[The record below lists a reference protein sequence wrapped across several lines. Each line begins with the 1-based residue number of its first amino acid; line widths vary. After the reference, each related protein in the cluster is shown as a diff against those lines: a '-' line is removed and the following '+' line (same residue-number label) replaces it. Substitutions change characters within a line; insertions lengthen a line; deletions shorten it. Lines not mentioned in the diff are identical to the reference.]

1 MSKNK
6 DQIFADQFI
15 AGDETVFSEIYDEYW
30 ESLFKYVIRILPD
43 QDDVA
48 DIIQETFI
56 SFWELRANIHSI
68 RSIKGYLFVLARNL
82 AFKRFRETARKSE
95 IENRLVEF
103 YAEADLCNEQNFELK
118 ELSDLI
124 NAEIEKLPEK
134 MKEVFVL
141 SRKHH
146 LSYKEIAERL
156 NISDQTVKKQIY
168 NSLKSL
174 RTKMDDEYIPY
185 LCILF
190 ILDQVL

>member
-6 DQIFADQFI
+6 DQIFADRFV
-15 AGDETVFSEIYDEYW
+15 AGDEAVFSEIYDEYW
-30 ESLFKYVIRILPD
+30 AAMFKYVIRILPD
-43 QDDVA
+43 EEDVA
-48 DIIQETFI
+48 DVIQETFI
-56 SFWELRANIHSI
+56 TFWELRTSIHI

-82 AFKRFRETARKSE
+82 AFKRFKESIRKSE
-95 IENRLVEF
+95 VEHRLVEF
-103 YAEADLCNEQNFELK
+103 YAGEDLCNEQNFELK
-118 ELSDLI
+118 ELADLL
-124 NAEIEKLPEK
+124 NAEIDKLPSK

-185 LCILF
+185 LCVLLL
-190 ILDQVL
+190 LDQLL